1 MIMNG
6 LVAQYKDKLSEL
18 ACHGSGW
25 IMLLAFV
32 CSICYLGFQ
41 RCLAGSYVLSLF
53 GAVTAYAALKGHD
66 DGGSN
71 RLSRVLAWLGL
82 LVGGLCV
89 HWNAFIGVSLSI
101 CLLSSIMWLSGWRLA
116 LRCLVPLFL
125 MLVLAWKQEYLYMS
139 LSFPMSRICAFA
151 AGWLLKLLGVKV
163 AVDMA
168 MISIGDEMVAVTA
181 ACSGIELL
189 EVVMLLGWFVV
200 FRWKTSNWIRIT
212 EYLLLL
218 PFVII
223 CNTIRLVVVI
233 LLYLRYGVV
242 AFQDPW
248 HTLFGYLVLAA
259 VLLLMLFVGWLLQ
272 GTTNGEA
279 T

>member
-1 MIMNG
+1 
-6 LVAQYKDKLSEL
+6 
-18 ACHGSGW
+18 
-25 IMLLAFV
+25 
-32 CSICYLGFQ
+32 
-41 RCLAGSYVLSLF
+41 
-53 GAVTAYAALKGHD
+53 
-66 DGGSN
+66 
-71 RLSRVLAWLGL
+71 
-82 LVGGLCV
+82 
-89 HWNAFIGVSLSI
+89 
-101 CLLSSIMWLSGWRLA
+101 
-116 LRCLVPLFL
+116 
-125 MLVLAWKQEYLYMS
+125 
-139 LSFPMSRICAFA
+139 
-151 AGWLLKLLGVKV
+151 
-163 AVDMA
+163 
-168 MISIGDEMVAVTA
+168 
-181 ACSGIELL
+181 
-189 EVVMLLGWFVV
+189 MLLGWFVV

>member
-1 MIMNG
+1 
-6 LVAQYKDKLSEL
+6 
-18 ACHGSGW
+18 
-25 IMLLAFV
+25 
-32 CSICYLGFQ
+32 
-41 RCLAGSYVLSLF
+41 
-53 GAVTAYAALKGHD
+53 
-66 DGGSN
+66 
-71 RLSRVLAWLGL
+71 
-82 LVGGLCV
+82 
-89 HWNAFIGVSLSI
+89 
-101 CLLSSIMWLSGWRLA
+101 
-116 LRCLVPLFL
+116 
-125 MLVLAWKQEYLYMS
+125 MS

-233 LLYLRYGVV
+233 LLYLRYGAV

-272 GTTNGEA
+272 GTTNEEA